1 MRYALWMKKAN
12 IHALDGYTN
21 GHGTQPRTTQ
31 IVRVPGCDTFQGRF
45 LLMLIPKHQETIL
58 RSQQKISIIFNYLIW
73 LVVWNIFSP
82 IVGMMIQ
89 SDFHIFQRG
98 LKPPIRSMI
107 LFTTL
112 LSPLSSVLVMFCVFT
127 CTGLG
132 CWPRYY
138 IIFYILF
145 NLFQLFSR
153 LVERSLWLDFNS
165 EKLVLPP
172 FLIPMMVCS
181 SLFWILLIFAHFQ
194 FAGVRE

>member
-1 MRYALWMKKAN
+1 MFPLGSWKGRQKCTGKVRMNCLHIQGQSWWHLNMFGPYPLN
-12 IHALDGYTN
+12 IIE
-21 GHGTQPRTTQ
+21 QP
-31 IVRVPGCDTFQGRF
+31 VCKVMVPFQLPCRGVGEF
-45 LLMLIPKHQETIL
+45 M
-58 RSQQKISIIFNYLIW
+58 SQ
-73 LVVWNIFSP
+73 
-82 IVGMMIQ
+82 
-89 SDFHIFQRG
+89 
-98 LKPPIRSMI
+98 
-107 LFTTL
+107 LFTWYIYIYVCIYIYTL
-112 LSPLSSVLVMFCVFT
+112 S
-127 CTGLG
+127 
-132 CWPRYY
+132 YY